1 MDSAESRILMAATG
15 LHREHP
21 GVHSWGDT
29 VAQPNILVVDDN
41 YPMARAMTFLLS
53 RAGFACRIAR
63 DGLDA
68 IEQIQEQKPDLVLL
82 DLQMPRM
89 DGLETCRWIRR
100 CPEYG
105 DLHVIV
111 VTALGDDEDLA
122 RALEAGANECLFK
135 PLNPPD
141 LLRRIEEILRPE
153 AAGHPS
159 LDNA

>member
-1 MDSAESRILMAATG
+1 MA
-15 LHREHP
+15 P
-21 GVHSWGDT
+21 SNV
-29 VAQPNILVVDDN
+29 LVVDDN
-41 YPMARAMTFLLS
+41 YPMARAVTFLLS

-68 IEQIQEQKPDLVLL
+68 IEQIQAQKPDLVVL

-89 DGLETCRWIRR
+89 GGLETCRWIRGN
-100 CPEYG
+100 PEYR

-111 VTALGDDEDLA
+111 MTALGDDEDIV
-122 RALEAGANECLFK
+122 RAQEAGVDDCLLK

-153 AAGHPS
+153 AATRPS
-159 LDNA
+159 DS